1 MFEYLILAH
10 SDSETRSIF
19 YEIFTNL
26 GYKVTTVITYREV
39 LDSLRKERPDYVI
52 VDPAISDM
60 PTDTLLEKI
69 KATDADIKVV
79 ILERDKNRLQFTQDI
94 LKLLKSQQSPL
105 EPKKQPTGIQ
115 FKANILVVD
124 DEKECAELIKAHL
137 SKKGY
142 TVDTALTGEEAILK
156 VETAKP
162 DIVFLDVYL
171 PGMDGIV
178 VLKNIKNI
186 DKSIIVIMA
195 TALADDTV
203 IQEALKLGAD
213 GYLIKPFNLLKL
225 EETIF
230 NSVIVK
236 RIR

>member
-1 MFEYLILAH
+1 MA
-10 SDSETRSIF
+10 
-19 YEIFTNL
+19 NQ
-26 GYKVTTVITYREV
+26 
-39 LDSLRKERPDYVI
+39 
-52 VDPAISDM
+52 
-60 PTDTLLEKI
+60 
-69 KATDADIKVV
+69 
-79 ILERDKNRLQFTQDI
+79 RLF
-94 LKLLKSQQSPL
+94 KSQQSPL
-105 EPKKQPTGIQ
+105 APQKQPTGIQ

-178 VLKNIKNI
+178 VLKSIKNI

-195 TALADDTV
+195 TAMADDTI

-230 NSVIVK
+230 NNVIVK